1 MKLHNRT
8 IIVFFALVVLDLAV
22 WGTIFAARP
31 GVPAIYFLDVGQGD
45 SELVVFPGN
54 VKMITDAGPDQK
66 IIKSLEGAI
75 PGERYI
81 DLAVVSHVQKDHFG
95 GFNDVLKRYRI
106 GAFIVNGR
114 TDAEAEAEWSALM
127 GEIERQNIPL
137 IVLGAGDAVRFGEA
151 RVDILSPD
159 KNWVQSGESNDTGLV
174 EKITLPLLTALFTAD
189 AGFEIEK
196 YLLAS
201 GIDLRADILKVGH
214 HGSKYSSSEEFLAAV
229 RPAVA
234 AIEVGKNTYGHPAPE
249 TLARLA
255 RFAGNVFRTDRDGN
269 IKIEIYGRKLKVLTE
284 RSE

>member
-8 IIVFFALVVLDLAV
+8 VIVFCALVVLDIAA

-54 VKMITDAGPDQK
+54 VKILTDAGPDQK
-66 IIKSLEGAI
+66 IVRSLENAI

-95 GFNDVLKRYRI
+95 GFNDVLKHYRV

-114 TDAEAEAEWSALM
+114 ADAEAESEWNALLR
-127 GEIERQNIPL
+127 EIERQNIPL
-137 IVLGAGDAVRFGEA
+137 IVLGVGDAVRVGAA

-159 KNWVQSGESNDTGLV
+159 EDWIQSGAPNDTGLV
-174 EKITLPLLTALFTAD
+174 EKITLPSLTALFTAD
-189 AGFEIEK
+189 TGFEIEK
-196 YLLAS
+196 HLL
-201 GIDLRADILKVGH
+201 GRGVDLRADILKVGH
-214 HGSKYSSSEEFLAAV
+214 HGSKYSSSEEFLTAV

-234 AIEVGKNTYGHPAPE
+234 AIGVGKNTYGHPARE

-255 RFAGNVFRTDRDGN
+255 RFAKNVFRTDSDGTV
-269 IKIEIYGRKLKVLTE
+269 KIEAYGRKLRIITE
-284 RSE
+284 KPK